1 MLQRWQK
8 EERARGK
15 GLHRT
20 CSEGRGALTGASGAA
35 GTASAPTGLSAAAA
49 GSSASPT
56 MARGVARPQQKRIW
70 PAHDCRQGSEWGR
83 LTARR
88 PSGSSQGFRAA
99 GPLHRSHRSLVF
111 LLDLVFCFSFLRVH
125 EKGGLLLDFYVVAAA
140 PRRALVALANSHDQR
155 LHAVISFASAAR
167 TSI

>member
-35 GTASAPTGLSAAAA
+35 GTASAPPGLSAAAA

-83 LTARR
+83 LTSRR

-99 GPLHRSHRSLVF
+99 GPLRPEARPEPTLPCVSSTS
-111 LLDLVFCFSFLRVH
+111 FCFLCGCMR
-125 EKGGLLLDFYVVAAA
+125 EGGLLPLLFYQLLLLCIA
-140 PRRALVALANSHDQR
+140 PCSLRHCGNLS
-155 LHAVISFASAAR
+155 
-167 TSI
+167 

>member
-35 GTASAPTGLSAAAA
+35 GTASAPPGLSAAAA

-99 GPLHRSHRSLVF
+99 GPLHRSRHSLVF
-111 LLDLVFCFSFLRVH
+111 LARPRFLFFFLRVN
-125 EKGGLLLDFYVVAAA
+125 EKAASSRLLYVVAAA

-167 TSI
+167 TLI